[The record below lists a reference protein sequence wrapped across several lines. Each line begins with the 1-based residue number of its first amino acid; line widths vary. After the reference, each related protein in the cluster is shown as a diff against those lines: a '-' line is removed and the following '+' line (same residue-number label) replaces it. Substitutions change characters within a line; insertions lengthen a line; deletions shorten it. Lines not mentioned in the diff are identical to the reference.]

1 MARKYKFNVGD
12 VISPIE
18 GYSGIIDAKVIGI
31 TKETKGPHKRKEMY
45 LLKIING
52 TATILVSSADA
63 CYELKT
69 DK

>member
-1 MARKYKFNVGD
+1 MAKKFKVGD
-12 VISPIE
+12 VIKPIE
-18 GYSGIIDAKVIGI
+18 GYSGFIDAKVTGI
-31 TKETKGPHKRKEMY
+31 TKETKGPHKGKEMY

>member
-1 MARKYKFNVGD
+1 MAKKYKFNIGD
-12 VISPIE
+12 VITPIE
-18 GYSGIIDAKVIGI
+18 GYSGFIDAKVTGI
-31 TKETKGPHKRKEMY
+31 TKETKGPHKGKEMY
-45 LLKIING
+45 LLRIING